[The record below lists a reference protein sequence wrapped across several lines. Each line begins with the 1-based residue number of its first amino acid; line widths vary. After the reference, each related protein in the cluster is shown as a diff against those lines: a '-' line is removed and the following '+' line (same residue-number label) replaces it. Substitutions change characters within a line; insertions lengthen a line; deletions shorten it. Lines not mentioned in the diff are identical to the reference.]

1 VAGIYLMQSSLQ
13 LCLLWLL
20 FPHPLKHHM
29 LPPKTHLGVSGIE
42 NRSFRLLKAPSSRWK
57 LQLELLMLHLL
68 EEPTFSLKVQVL
80 LKDQLQTKFFLDQR
94 NLVKLLQVQC
104 SQKKMLLTLIL
115 PWAPFLTECHL
126 CGNSLENQRKC
137 LTTSKP

>member
-1 VAGIYLMQSSLQ
+1 MQSSSQ

-29 LPPKTHLGVSGIE
+29 LPPKTHLWVSGIE

-57 LQLELLMLHLL
+57 FHQESNGLHSP
-68 EEPTFSLKVQVL
+68 EEPTFSLKDQAL
-80 LKDQLQTKFFLDQR
+80 LKHQLQTSFFLNHRSSPSLFQ
-94 NLVKLLQVQC
+94 LQC
-104 SQKKMLLTLIL
+104 SQKKMLSTLIL

-126 CGNSLENQRKC
+126 CGNSLDNQRSP
-137 LTTSKP
+137 LTISIP